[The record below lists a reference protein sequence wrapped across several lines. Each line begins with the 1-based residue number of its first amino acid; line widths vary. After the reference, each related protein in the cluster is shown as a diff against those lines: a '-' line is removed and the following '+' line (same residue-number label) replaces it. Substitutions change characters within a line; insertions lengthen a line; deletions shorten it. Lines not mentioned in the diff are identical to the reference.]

1 MTTPAA
7 STRKYT
13 PAEYLEAER
22 QSGEK
27 YAYYNGTIEPGAGA
41 SISHNR
47 IVRNLLTSLSN
58 LFSKEERFE
67 AFGSDQKIYL
77 PRYNYYLY
85 PDAVVVAETPE
96 VAEGVVEAIV
106 NPLLIFEVLSPSSEK
121 YDRGEK
127 FVEYQSI
134 SSFKEYVLVRQDAA
148 ELTLFFR
155 EQQDLWRST
164 EVSGLY
170 SQARLRSVDAML
182 ALADVYF
189 KVL

>member
-1 MTTPAA
+1 M
-7 STRKYT
+7 

-27 YAYYNGTIEPGAGA
+27 YADYNGTIEPGAGA